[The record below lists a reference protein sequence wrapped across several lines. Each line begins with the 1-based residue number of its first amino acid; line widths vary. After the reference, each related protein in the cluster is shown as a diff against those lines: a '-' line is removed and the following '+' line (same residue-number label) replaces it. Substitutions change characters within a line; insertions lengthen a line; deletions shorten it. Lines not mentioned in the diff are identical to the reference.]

1 MQYCR
6 VLVTYGVFRFFK
18 KKQAKVDKKAYFE
31 VAALCVVPFWSLYH
45 RDLTQNLVLGI
56 LDHYVWCSFVNQ
68 LFALRLLGARFGSRC
83 VFRLC
88 VPASFLFRHGCPFVP
103 LVERRVFRV

>member
-1 MQYCR
+1 MQLCR
-6 VLVTYGVFRFFK
+6 VLVTNGDLRLFK

-45 RDLTQNLVLGI
+45 RDLTQNLILGI

-68 LFALRLLGARFGSRC
+68 LC
-83 VFRLC
+83 VAFVRRTFWFSLC
-88 VPASFLFRHGCPFVP
+88 VPFVFAGFTFIP
-103 LVERRVFRV
+103 AGVCLLCL